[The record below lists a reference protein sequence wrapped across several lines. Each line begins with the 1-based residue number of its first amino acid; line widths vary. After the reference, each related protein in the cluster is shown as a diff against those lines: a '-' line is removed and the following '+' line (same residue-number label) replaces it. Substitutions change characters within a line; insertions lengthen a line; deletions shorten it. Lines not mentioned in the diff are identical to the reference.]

1 MRKNLVWRTAIIS
14 LLVMLSGFLV
24 ACAATTSQDDGDIS
38 ERKVRVVTTIGMIG
52 DVAKNIG
59 GDRVEVVSLMGPG
72 VDPHL
77 YKASEGDV
85 GRLQEADIIFYCG
98 LHLEAGMADVLE
110 RMAEGEIAVTV
121 AVCEQLEE
129 NLLISSE
136 DFGGSHDPHI
146 WFDVNLWKI
155 AARATLGSLND
166 LDPNHVEAYQAN
178 ADSYM
183 AMLDELET
191 YVRTEIER
199 VAPEQRVLVTAHDAF
214 GYFGKAYG
222 FEVLGLQGISTE
234 SEASTNDVQE
244 LADFIAEQ
252 QISAI
257 FIESSV
263 PRRTIEAVQAAVQ
276 ARGFDVQIGGELFS
290 DAMGDPDTVEGTY
303 EGMVRHNVDTIV
315 GALLGE
321 VSE

>member
-1 MRKNLVWRTAIIS
+1 
-14 LLVMLSGFLV
+14 
-24 ACAATTSQDDGDIS
+24 
-38 ERKVRVVTTIGMIG
+38 
-52 DVAKNIG
+52 
-59 GDRVEVVSLMGPG
+59 MGPG

-121 AVCEQLEE
+121 AVCEQLDE

-155 AARATLGSLND
+155 AARTILGSLND
-166 LDPNHVEAYQAN
+166 LDPENVEAYQAN
-178 ADSYM
+178 ANPYL

-191 YVRTEIER
+191 YVRTETER
-199 VAPEQRVLVTAHDAF
+199 VPPEQRVLITAHDAF
-214 GYFGKAYG
+214 GYFGTAYG
-222 FEVLGLQGISTE
+222 FEVMGLQGISTE

-252 QISAI
+252 QIPAV

-263 PRRTIEAVQAAVQ
+263 PRRNIEAVQAAVQ
-276 ARGFDVQIGGELFS
+276 ARGFDVQIGGATPTPPS
-290 DAMGDPDTVEGTY
+290 PRRAPTPATWTPCGSRCSPTWAATSPTPARAAGPPARPPTPSPPSPP
-303 EGMVRHNVDTIV
+303 T
-315 GALLGE
+315 
-321 VSE
+321 